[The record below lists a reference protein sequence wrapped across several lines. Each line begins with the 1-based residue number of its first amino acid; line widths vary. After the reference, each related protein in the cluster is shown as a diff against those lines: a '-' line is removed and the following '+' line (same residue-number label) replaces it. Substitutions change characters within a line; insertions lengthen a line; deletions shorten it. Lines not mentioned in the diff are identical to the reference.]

1 MSKPA
6 IPSVRTGQGL
16 LDQALSAVKATLDAI
31 TGQARNSERLQPLP
45 STATTAEIIDR
56 INAIT
61 ERLQ

>member
-56 INAIT
+56 INVIT